1 MLIGLTGLAGSG
13 KSEVAR
19 ILAEF
24 GFAKVK
30 FADPLKNM
38 ARSLIRDI
46 GHSPATVERYVDGD
60 LKEEVIPGL
69 GITSRWLQ
77 QSIGTEWG
85 RDTIR
90 PTFWTDIWKTRADGC
105 GSMRVMSDDVRFPNE
120 IQTVR
125 TRSGVIWKVERPGV
139 VAGNHPSERYIADLE
154 ADLIIENNGS
164 LLDLRIKVVDAAQAI
179 IQCA

>member
-19 ILAEF
+19 ILTEEF

-38 ARSLIRDI
+38 ARSLIRDV
-46 GHSPATVERYVDGD
+46 GHDPKTVERFVDGD
-60 LKEEVIPGL
+60 LKEEVVPGL

-77 QSIGTEWG
+77 QSLGTEYG

-90 PTFWTDIWKTRADGC
+90 PTFWTDLWETRVDAA
-105 GSMRVMSDDVRFPNE
+105 GSSRVMSDDVRFPNE
-120 IQTVR
+120 VQTVCAR
-125 TRSGVIWKVERPGV
+125 GGVIWKVTRPGV
-139 VAGNHPSERYIADLE
+139 VAGDHPSERYIADLE
-154 ADLIIENNGS
+154 ANLIIDNAGS
-164 LLDLRIKVVDAAQAI
+164 LLDLRLATVAAAH
-179 IQCA
+179 ALFP